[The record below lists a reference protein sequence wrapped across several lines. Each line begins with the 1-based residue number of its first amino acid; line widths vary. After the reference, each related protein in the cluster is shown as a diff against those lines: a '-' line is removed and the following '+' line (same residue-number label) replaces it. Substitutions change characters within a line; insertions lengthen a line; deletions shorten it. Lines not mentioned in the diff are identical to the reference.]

1 MFNPLWPS
9 IADHPLAASLIG
21 AVFVGI
27 GAGVCVR
34 AGGAPS
40 GDDALAMSIN
50 HLTHIGIQWV
60 YLVSDLC
67 VLGLSLTYI
76 PISRLMYSLLTVILS
91 GQIIGWIQKIP
102 LDESNK
108 A

>member
-1 MFNPLWPS
+1 M
-9 IADHPLAASLIG
+9 
-21 AVFVGI
+21 GI

-91 GQIIGWIQKIP
+91 GQIIGWVQKIP
-102 LDESNK
+102 FGESDK